1 MSIIA
6 CAPRA
11 ARYSAAGMTRSIA
24 SSYPAALNDRR
35 AMPRAM
41 NVIPGYMSTDSAGI
55 LSTAS
60 GTTKP
65 ITLAPILR
73 ARRRLR
79 FERSDGRS
87 HAAFGNSVDLDLGLV
102 DDLGPLGDFDQDT
115 GAEWVGIAGHRAKAE
130 RRQHGANVRCC
141 DRLFDLGVQT
151 SDDWIGCGVPAGA
164 TIPDTVSPSSPA
176 MPV

>member
-1 MSIIA
+1 MSVIA

-24 SSYPAALNDRR
+24 SSYPATLNDCR
-35 AMPRAM
+35 AMPRAT

-55 LSTAS
+55 LSTPS
-60 GTTKP
+60 ETTKT

-73 ARRRLR
+73 TRRRLR
-79 FERSDGRS
+79 FERSDGSS

-115 GAEWVGIAGHRAKAE
+115 GAEFVGCAGHRAKAARSE
-130 RRQHGANVRCC
+130 LGARGSSCG
-141 DRLFDLGVQT
+141 RLFDLGVQT
-151 SDDWIGCGVPAGA
+151 G
-164 TIPDTVSPSSPA
+164 
-176 MPV
+176 